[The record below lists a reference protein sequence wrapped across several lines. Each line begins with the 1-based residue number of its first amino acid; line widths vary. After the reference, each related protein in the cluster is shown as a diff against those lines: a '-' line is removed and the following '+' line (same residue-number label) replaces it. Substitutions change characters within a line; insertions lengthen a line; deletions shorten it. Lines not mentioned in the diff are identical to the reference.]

1 MCVQAEFPLPQGI
14 LPLNVCTS
22 ATFSGL
28 GGDKG
33 VLLRSSLSRNRSMKA
48 CRVSTSLM
56 RFIHI
61 SGESAHRLVTQEGW
75 CMMALES
82 AILAAEVILLEIFR
96 RSSEKFVE
104 PSREVAFSRHALAKL
119 CLSSRS

>member
-14 LPLNVCTS
+14 LPRNVCTS

-33 VLLRSSLSRNRSMKA
+33 VLLRSSLSPNRSMKA

-56 RFIHI
+56 RFINI